1 MPYDTCNDMIS
12 KQYTE
17 EEETERERERERVAE
32 SKKNKKI
39 EIPRHMYERKNFLF

>member
-17 EEETERERERERVAE
+17 EEETERDRKRERELQRA
-32 SKKNKKI
+32 KKI
-39 EIPRHMYERKNFLF
+39 KK

>member
-17 EEETERERERERVAE
+17 EEETEREREREREFQRA
-32 SKKNKKI
+32 KKI
-39 EIPRHMYERKNFLF
+39 KK

>member
-17 EEETERERERERVAE
+17 EEETERERERERELQRA
-32 SKKNKKI
+32 KKI
-39 EIPRHMYERKNFLF
+39 KK

>member
-17 EEETERERERERVAE
+17 EEETERERERERELQRA
-32 SKKNKKI
+32 KKLK
-39 EIPRHMYERKNFLF
+39 E

>member
-17 EEETERERERERVAE
+17 EEETERERERERE
-32 SKKNKKI
+32 SCREQKK
-39 EIPRHMYERKNFLF
+39 

>member
-17 EEETERERERERVAE
+17 EEETERERERVAE
-32 SKKNKKI
+32 RAKK
-39 EIPRHMYERKNFLF
+39 

>member
-17 EEETERERERERVAE
+17 EEETEREREREREMQRA
-32 SKKNKKI
+32 KKI
-39 EIPRHMYERKNFLF
+39 KK

>member
-17 EEETERERERERVAE
+17 EEETERERHRESVAE
-32 SKKNKKI
+32 SKKK
-39 EIPRHMYERKNFLF
+39 